1 MNKRTTGQ
9 VSYARS
15 VAYGA
20 LAGLSIA
27 IIFAAG
33 FFARDLLEMTTVRA
47 IGYPSEGIGYPLLD
61 EVQELLNA
69 HYLREQPPYTRLQ
82 YAAIRGVMGALEDRY
97 TFFIDPPVAQSES
110 DALAGTYG
118 GIGVQLQRSASGD
131 FVLFPFPDGPAARAG
146 IRDGDVLLAINDVSV
161 DQSSQQDVVDQQLRG
176 EVKEGN
182 GIQLALTRAD
192 GSEAYTVFVAFD
204 VINVPSVVWRLVPED
219 SRIGYV
225 QIIRFTSRTPDEL
238 VVAVEDLRSH
248 DILAL
253 VLDLRDN
260 NGGLLQESIEV
271 ADELLDGGVI
281 AFEQSQRTE
290 RTFEAEV
297 GGIAADLPLAVLV
310 NGGTASAAE
319 IVAGAVQDSERGILV
334 GQGTFGK
341 GTVQQIFRL
350 TDDSS
355 IHITSA
361 QWLTPARMELDGS
374 GIEPTISMIPDENG
388 RDIEIGEAVH
398 QLQEL
403 LATQDN

>member
-1 MNKRTTGQ
+1 
-9 VSYARS
+9 
-15 VAYGA
+15 
-20 LAGLSIA
+20 
-27 IIFAAG
+27 
-33 FFARDLLEMTTVRA
+33 
-47 IGYPSEGIGYPLLD
+47 
-61 EVQELLNA
+61 
-69 HYLREQPPYTRLQ
+69 
-82 YAAIRGVMGALEDRY
+82 MGALEDRY